1 MEVSMKPVLISALLL
16 AALSGCAAPGPQPE
30 GVRAT
35 QSMTDMDGRPIDPG
49 PGGLSAGGFGIG
61 LGFGSWGRHGGVGV
75 GIGTGW

>member
-1 MEVSMKPVLISALLL
+1 MKPVLISVLLL
-16 AALSGCAAPGPQPE
+16 AALCGCAAPGPQPE

-49 PGGLSAGGFGIG
+49 PGGLSSGVGIGFGIG
-61 LGFGSWGRHGGVGV
+61 SWGRGGGFGL